1 MLTVYI
7 SFICVTGMCIY
18 GSTLIAVHAVA
29 CLRSLVYLHLELNVL
44 GVGWLCVCVC
54 LFVFDVKWNYLLSS
68 QCRNL
73 IAWFFRGVFLCY
85 VMQKS

>member
-1 MLTVYI
+1 
-7 SFICVTGMCIY
+7 MC
-18 GSTLIAVHAVA
+18 
-29 CLRSLVYLHLELNVL
+29 LVWVRYV
-44 GVGWLCVCVC
+44 CVCVC
-54 LFVFDVKWNYLLSS
+54 LFAFDVKWNYLLSS